1 MFADVPN
8 NVPGDA
14 SSEVA
19 LVCRL
24 TPAELEARIED
35 NSPLLTRVRAM
46 RELPDGYRF
55 AFSADPDG
63 IPDLVGFI
71 LAERACCPFFTF
83 ELTFPAPHQEIW
95 LTVRGRE
102 GVKEIVHDGFVAKVS
117 ELTNSQVEV
126 EPAV

>member
-1 MFADVPN
+1 MC
-8 NVPGDA
+8 
-14 SSEVA
+14 S
-19 LVCRL
+19 L
-24 TPAELEARIED
+24 TPAELETRIAD

-55 AFSADPDG
+55 AFSAEPDG

-83 ELTFPAPHQEIW
+83 ELAFPSPHQNIW

-102 GVKEIVHDGFVAKVS
+102 GVKEIVREGFVAKVG
-117 ELTNSQVEV
+117 ELTHLRVEI
-126 EPAV
+126 EPTV